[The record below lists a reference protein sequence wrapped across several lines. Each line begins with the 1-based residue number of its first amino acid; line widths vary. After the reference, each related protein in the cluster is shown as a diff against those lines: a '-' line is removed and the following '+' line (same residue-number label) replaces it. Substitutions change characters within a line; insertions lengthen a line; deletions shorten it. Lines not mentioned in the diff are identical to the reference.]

1 MQSIIQIHPADN
13 VAVALRD
20 IEAGE
25 RVEAGDYQVVL
36 PEAVARGHKFALR
49 PIVAGENIVKYGL
62 PIGHALS
69 VIEPGVHIHS
79 QNGKTNLSDLDQY
92 QYQPEFVTVPEQ
104 MADREVQIYRRKD
117 GQVGIRNELWL
128 IPTVGCVNG
137 IARQIQ
143 TRFLKETNDAEGT
156 DGVYLF
162 THPFGCSQLGDDHI
176 NTRTML
182 QNMVRHPNAGAVL
195 VIGLGCENN
204 QVDVFRETLGDVDED
219 RVRFMTLQKFDDEV
233 EAGLERLR
241 ELYAVMRNDKR

>member
-1 MQSIIQIHPADN
+1 M
-13 VAVALRD
+13 
-20 IEAGE
+20 
-25 RVEAGDYQVVL
+25 

-49 PIVAGENIVKYGL
+49 QIVAGENIVKYGL

-182 QNMVRHPNAGAVL
+182 QIWCATRTPVRCWYLAWV
-195 VIGLGCENN
+195 VKTI
-204 QVDVFRETLGDVDED
+204 R
-219 RVRFMTLQKFDDEV
+219 
-233 EAGLERLR
+233 
-241 ELYAVMRNDKR
+241 